1 MNRPPARRARGVVL
15 SLWLMLSLTLV
26 AWHLQGLGAAAA
38 AVAVLFT
45 VGPLL
50 LPLPGLLQGDP
61 RTYRWATLTLAP
73 ALAWSLTE
81 LVANPAARWP
91 ATAVALL
98 SVLSLAA
105 LVAAL
110 RVTPQHG

>member
-1 MNRPPARRARGVVL
+1 VSPARSRRAHAAVL
-15 SLWLMLSLTLV
+15 LLWLLLSVALV
-26 AWHLQGLGAAAA
+26 TWHVQRLSATAAV
-38 AVAVLFT
+38 VAVLFT
-45 VGPLL
+45 AGPLL

-73 ALAWSLTE
+73 TLTWSLTE
-81 LVANPAARWP
+81 LLANPAARWS
-91 ATAVALL
+91 ATAAALL

-110 RVTPQHG
+110 RVTPRHD

>member
-1 MNRPPARRARGVVL
+1 MSLARARRARAAVLLLWL
-15 SLWLMLSLTLV
+15 SLSVALV
-26 AWHLQGLGAAAA
+26 AWQVQRLGVTAA

-45 VGPLL
+45 TGPLL

-61 RTYRWATLTLAP
+61 RTYRWAALTLAP

-81 LVANPAARWP
+81 LVANPAVRWP
-91 ATAVALL
+91 AATAALL
-98 SVLSLAA
+98 AVLSLAA

-110 RVTPQHG
+110 RVTPRQD